1 MSQDVSQIGEVS
13 RLELLRASSRPR
25 TVCEHISAEQG
36 PRGNPQSSE
45 VWNWVQAT
53 LSSERERRLAYLLY
67 QCGLEPAEIVRN
79 CPQEWRDI
87 HEVARLRHTV
97 IERLLRNINQLTLTA
112 HSMGGEMGGEERKK
126 EEK

>member
-1 MSQDVSQIGEVS
+1 MMSQDVSQIGEVS

-25 TVCEHISAEQG
+25 AVCEHISAEQG

-53 LSSERERRLAYLLY
+53 LSDERERRLAYLLY
-67 QCGLEPAEIVRN
+67 NCGLVPEEIVRN

-87 HEVARLRHTV
+87 HEVTRLRHAL
-97 IERLLRNINQLTLTA
+97 IERLLRNMDQLTLTA
-112 HSMGGEMGGEERKK
+112 HSTSGEME
-126 EEK
+126 